1 MSAFILRR
9 LLQMIPLLLGISFL
23 TFAIIN
29 LIPNSPVAD
38 LELNPRSRPE
48 DVARIKEN
56 LGLNEPWPQRYVQWI
71 SNLVRGDLGLSLET
85 FQPVTGTILDVLPN
99 TLLLAGSSL
108 FVALLIAIPVGIYSA
123 THRNSWFDHVSTV
136 GSIAAY
142 AMPSFWLAL
151 LLIILFGLKFR
162 EWGLPALPVNGMSDL
177 RNGGGVLD
185 RIEHMILPVISLAL
199 VQIASWARY
208 IRSSMLE
215 VVSQDFV
222 RTAAAKGLKD
232 RAIVYGHAFRNA
244 LLPLITLVGLSLPDL
259 FGGAFFIEA
268 IFAWPGIGGLTLR
281 AISSA
286 DYPVIMGTT
295 VMFAVLTILGNL
307 IADILYAVFDP
318 RIRYD

>member
-9 LLQMIPLLLGISFL
+9 LLQMIPLMLGISFL

-29 LIPNSPVAD
+29 LIPNSPVSD
-38 LELNPRSRPE
+38 LEFNPRTRPE
-48 DVARIKEN
+48 DIARIKQN
-56 LGLNEPWPQRYVQWI
+56 LGLNEPWPLRYVQWI
-71 SNLVRGDLGLSLET
+71 SNLVRGDLGISLEN
-85 FQPVTGTILDVLPN
+85 FQPVNRLILDVLPN

-108 FVALLIAIPVGIYSA
+108 VLALAIAIPIGIYSA
-123 THRNSWFDHVSTV
+123 THRNSLFDHVATV
-136 GSIAAY
+136 TSIAAY

-151 LLIILFGLKFR
+151 LFIILFGLKFR

-177 RNGGGVLD
+177 RNGGGTLD
-185 RIEHMILPVISLAL
+185 RIEHMILPVISLSL

-215 VVSQDFV
+215 VVSQDYV
-222 RTAAAKGLKD
+222 RTAASKGLRD

-244 LLPLITLVGLSLPDL
+244 LLPLITLVGLSLPEL
-259 FGGAFFIEA
+259 FGGAFFIES
-268 IFAWPGIGGLTLR
+268 IFAWPGVGLLTLR
-281 AISSA
+281 AITSS

-295 VMFAVLTILGNL
+295 VMFAALTILGNL
-307 IADILYAVFDP
+307 LADVLFAVLDP